1 MKIWKKMMAAA
12 LGSVLVLSQGMV
24 FCAEEVMTEG
34 TGTDVIAD
42 AGAVPQQGK
51 GVGMTVQAPQ
61 KGQPEGLAGSIGM
74 GAAADLG
81 FFDTESGSASGSGD
95 TDTCML
101 DDIGLALRISGSYM
115 LTDAE
120 DEGFYYIY
128 TWGEQGI
135 PDMIIGKFDWSTTE
149 GFFDAYTENMKGVRP
164 DLTIVEGPVTETVGD
179 KSVEKIVY
187 NYTIQGYNVRDTRYI
202 WVGPNSVLYMFAKR
216 EIPDLNYTLGTSLEE
231 IISGACLIGDHS
243 QQGPQPETTAP
254 QPETTAPQPETTAPQ
269 PETTASP
276 APGGSG
282 LYVKNADSSWT
293 VTTKYYT
300 MTIPPAWTG
309 HFDAVVLEPGAGYN
323 LQVVNKESA
332 DANFGGHLFTIML
345 IPADEDYTYLPSYDY
360 LGTMD
365 TPDGSFSVVVQYP
378 TDVQTG
384 DVWQEFYKILNG
396 DKNTAITSI
405 RPVAGVTWT
414 LPNGQTISGDTS
426 APAPQPETGTTQP
439 ETTVPSPAPSADVL
453 GTTAGTSYSNGLFG
467 FNFNAPNGWILANQ
481 DQLVTLNEGIG
492 ADQFISNIE
501 AGEPVCVAY
510 AQSADGMEVMNVVA
524 MNGAASMDPSMESLS
539 QEDVKTILNQAMNV
553 SSSSLESLGAT
564 VTGAAINTVSCM
576 GQTCY
581 SLDISFDYAG
591 YSGTQKQIGIPAG
604 TYFAMIT
611 VRSVNGDN
619 TQAMLDMFSAV

>member
-1 MKIWKKMMAAA
+1 MKVWKKMMAAA

-24 FCAEEVMTEG
+24 SYSEEAMTEG
-34 TGTDVIAD
+34 AGADVIAD
-42 AGAVPQQGK
+42 ESAVPQPGK
-51 GVGMTVQAPQ
+51 GVGMTVQTPE
-61 KGQPEGLAGSIGM
+61 KGQTEGLAGLIGM

-81 FFDTESGSASGSGD
+81 FFDTESED

-135 PDMIIGKFDWSTTE
+135 PDMIIGRFDRDTTE
-149 GFFDAYTENMKGVRP
+149 GFFDAYTEHMKGVRP
-164 DLTIVEGPVTETVGD
+164 DLTIAEGPVTETIGE

-187 NYTIQGYNVRDTRYI
+187 NYTIQGYNIKDTRYI
-202 WVGPNSVLYMFAKR
+202 WVGPNKLLYMFAKR

-231 IISGACLIGDHS
+231 IITRASLIGDHPN
-243 QQGPQPETTAP
+243 QGPQPETTAP

-276 APGGSG
+276 VPGESA
-282 LYVKNADSSWT
+282 LYVKNDDSSWT

-309 HFDAVVLEPGAGYN
+309 HFDADVLETGEGYN

-365 TPDGSFSVVVQYP
+365 TPDGSFSVVVLYP

-405 RPVAGVTWT
+405 RPAAGVTWT
-414 LPNGQTISGDTS
+414 LPNGKTISSDTS
-426 APAPQPETGTTQP
+426 APAAQSETGAPQP
-439 ETTVPSPAPSADVL
+439 ETTVQAPASSADVL

-467 FNFNAPNGWILANQ
+467 FRFDVPNGWILANQ
-481 DQLVTLNEGIG
+481 DQLVSLNEGIG
-492 ADQFISNIE
+492 ADQFVSGIE
-501 AGEPVCVAY
+501 AGQPVCVAY

-524 MNGAASMDPSMESLS
+524 MNGASSMDPSKGSLN
-539 QEDVKTILNQAMNV
+539 QEDVRAILNQAMSV

-564 VTGAAINTVSCM
+564 VTGASVNTVSCM

-581 SLDISFDYAG
+581 SLDITFDYAG

-619 TQAMLDMFSAV
+619 TQAMLDMFSAA